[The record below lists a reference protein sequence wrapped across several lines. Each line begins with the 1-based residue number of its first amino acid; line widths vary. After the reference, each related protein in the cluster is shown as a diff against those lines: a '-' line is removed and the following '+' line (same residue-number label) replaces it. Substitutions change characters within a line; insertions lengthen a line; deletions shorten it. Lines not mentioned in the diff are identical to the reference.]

1 MRANLVNV
9 SKQFAE
15 GRTYTDS
22 EMCRSLK
29 TVTTNEELLGK
40 MTMII
45 IVITVITLSER

>member
-1 MRANLVNV
+1 MCANLVNL

-15 GRTYTDS
+15 GTTYTDS

-40 MTMII
+40 MMMII
-45 IVITVITLSER
+45 MMITVIMLNER